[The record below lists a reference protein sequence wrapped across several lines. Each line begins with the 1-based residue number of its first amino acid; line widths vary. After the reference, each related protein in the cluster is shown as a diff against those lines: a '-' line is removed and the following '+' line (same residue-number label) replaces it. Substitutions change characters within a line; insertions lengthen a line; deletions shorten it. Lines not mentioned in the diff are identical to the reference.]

1 MYDEPTQPD
10 WAVNLDLSSL
20 GLVFLGFSAGFWA
33 GVFGFSAGFGAV
45 FVSDFGAG
53 FGSGFGAV
61 FGSDFGAG
69 VFDFSAWFDA
79 EVVFSFTTL
88 PFLDA
93 SFSWAET
100 CWVEKGKSPVV
111 SANEISPSVAV
122 AKLVTKIFFWF
133 FHKNLHCF

>member
-1 MYDEPTQPD
+1 M
-10 WAVNLDLSSL
+10 DLSSL

-33 GVFGFSAGFGAV
+33 GVFGFSAGFGA
-45 FVSDFGAG
+45 G
-53 FGSGFGAV
+53 FGSGFGAGV
-61 FGSDFGAG
+61 FGFSAGFCAG

-100 CWVEKGKSPVV
+100 CWAEKGKSPVV
-111 SANEISPSVAV
+111 SDNAISPSVAV
-122 AKLVTKIFFWF
+122 AKLVTKIFLIFS
-133 FHKNLHCF
+133 